1 MKAEIVEKKN
11 LTPAQKA
18 KETRR
23 QNNLT
28 KQVIASSLKKQLKK
42 QYKVKVYDPVTDA
55 TTTVVMR
62 GAEMI
67 GQRMM
72 QIATSEEFTATES
85 IKASEFIR
93 DTIGEK
99 PTEHKQVEG
108 KVTFAWEQMVEKIK
122 EDE

>member
-1 MKAEIVEKKN
+1 MKTEIVEKKN

>member
-72 QIATSEEFTATES
+72 QIATSDEFTATES